1 MKKLISI
8 GLVPVLA
15 LLVLGG
21 CSENVGEPVTE
32 PEDEPEITLSQNT
45 CLGCHASEDRLKAAV
60 GDGGSYTVVAANS
73 GDG

>member
-8 GLVPVLA
+8 GVLPVLA
-15 LLVLGG
+15 LLLVWG
-21 CSENVGEPVTE
+21 CTENVGEPVPE
-32 PEDEPEITLSQNT
+32 PEDDSEIGLSQNT

-60 GDGGSYTVVAANS
+60 GGGGSYTIVAANS